1 MYANWYALMSYY
13 ILALT
18 SSLQSAFYWREDI
31 CFWSWGFIA
40 IVILLPFIQLR
51 TFHAISYA
59 SFLSTVA
66 IIVAVAIIA
75 AAFITGGT
83 EEQGENF
90 VPATWKVPPQG
101 FLAGYSNLAN
111 IIFAYQGQSEFYEM
125 ASEMKEPR
133 KFPISLLLSQ
143 GIMTFM
149 YLFTALLAYTY
160 GGQNVNGFILYSL
173 PENSMR
179 TVCAILVGI
188 HVIVAYMITNQVSE
202 PMGGSGTPRN
212 IPHPAPTHTHT
223 HVRAHMHT
231 HTCTRTHTHAHTRT
245 YIHAYTRT
253 RTHAHTHAH
262 AHAHTH
268 THTHTCTHAD

>member
-1 MYANWYALMSYY
+1 MLFRS
-13 ILALT
+13 
-18 SSLQSAFYWREDI
+18 
-31 CFWSWGFIA
+31 
-40 IVILLPFIQLR
+40 
-51 TFHAISYA
+51 
-59 SFLSTVA
+59 
-66 IIVAVAIIA
+66 
-75 AAFITGGT
+75 
-83 EEQGENF
+83 
-90 VPATWKVPPQG
+90 
-101 FLAGYSNLAN
+101 AGYSNLAN

-202 PMGGSGTPRN
+202 SKIG
-212 IPHPAPTHTHT
+212 
-223 HVRAHMHT
+223 RAHV
-231 HTCTRTHTHAHTRT
+231 
-245 YIHAYTRT
+245 
-253 RTHAHTHAH
+253 
-262 AHAHTH
+262 
-268 THTHTCTHAD
+268 